1 MSHNLKDVIQYVPK
15 EQYGRLGKQASE
27 TMNENIDLIEEGMTI
42 NSYNKTLNSTGVSQ
56 LLLLDQKVLKAA
68 ILPVTNNLRIRKLT
82 PLECWR
88 LQGFSDE
95 QFYKAKIVV

>member
-42 NSYNKTLNSTGVSQ
+42 NSYNKTLNSTGVSPTVTTRP
-56 LLLLDQKVLKAA
+56 KVLKQLFYQSR
-68 ILPVTNNLRIRKLT
+68 IIYVFENLHL
-82 PLECWR
+82 
-88 LQGFSDE
+88 
-95 QFYKAKIVV
+95 

>member
-42 NSYNKTLNSTGVSQ
+42 NSYNKTLNSTGVSPTVTTRPEGF
-56 LLLLDQKVLKAA
+56 KT

-82 PLECWR
+82 PLNVGGYR
-88 LQGFSDE
+88 AFQMNSFTKL
-95 QFYKAKIVV
+95 KIVV

>member
-1 MSHNLKDVIQYVPK
+1 
-15 EQYGRLGKQASE
+15 
-27 TMNENIDLIEEGMTI
+27 MNENIDLIEEGMTI
-42 NSYNKTLNSTGVSQ
+42 NSYNKTLNSTGVSPTVTTRPEGF
-56 LLLLDQKVLKAA
+56 KT

-95 QFYKAKIVV
+95 QFYKAKNSGVSNSQLYKQR